1 MKRIIKFIAKWLL
14 YSTLQI
20 IVFCLLYYLVCHI
33 VTLVINE
40 PFRALHLT
48 VMGTYKWFCP
58 DFAIMLY
65 TFIFMLFYSFASLEK
80 RRRTFIIPY
89 LVYVILIPLLPKFDG
104 FILEY
109 SISPLY
115 GYVFYRTKEFI
126 LNKINKGKAR
136 INEI

>member
-1 MKRIIKFIAKWLL
+1 MKKIIKFIANWLL
-14 YSTLQI
+14 YSALQSTI
-20 IVFCLLYYLVCHI
+20 LYLLYYLVCHM
-33 VTLVINE
+33 VAAVIDE

-65 TFIFMLFYSFASLEK
+65 TLMFMLFYSFAPLK
-80 RRRTFIIPY
+80 KCRRTFIVPY
-89 LVYVILIPLLPKFDG
+89 LGYLIVIMLLPVFDQ
-104 FILEY
+104 FRLECCLL
-109 SISPLY
+109 PLY
-115 GYVFYRTKEFI
+115 GYVFYRAKEFI